1 MRRLHKTSGAFA
13 WLILLLGCQDAG
25 SSVIPSTPLGRFASA
40 WLLANNRGNVH
51 ALVHFASEHE
61 GTVKMAPSQQD
72 SALWEALRFANS
84 QGRLVP
90 VQLLHTSDTS
100 LAILLR
106 SDSTGIFKAV
116 FRPVPQPNTTQVSVE
131 ISHPRLT
138 PN

>member
-1 MRRLHKTSGAFA
+1 MRRRYTTTGALTWFV
-13 WLILLLGCQDAG
+13 LLLNCRDVG

-61 GTVKMAPSQQD
+61 GSVKMAPSEQD
-72 SALWEALRFANS
+72 SALWEALRFAHE
-84 QGRLVP
+84 QGWLVP
-90 VQLLHTSDTS
+90 VRLLHTSDTS

-106 SDSTGIFKAV
+106 SDSSGVLKAV
-116 FRPVPQPNTTQVSVE
+116 FRLVPQPNTAQVSVE
-131 ISHPRLT
+131 VSHAQPT